1 MCAHPFLLLVST
13 NCRCVYHGVL
23 PLKEAEKFNKIVTAR
38 KKGARTGDSSAVSP
52 KKKKVK
58 VVRDIKAD
66 PGMQASGAERV
77 GSAII

>member
-1 MCAHPFLLLVST
+1 
-13 NCRCVYHGVL
+13 L

-38 KKGARTGDSSAVSP
+38 KKGVRTGDDSSAVSP

-58 VVRDIKAD
+58 VVKDIVNPD
-66 PGMQASGAERV
+66 VQVSGAERV